1 MNIRNLKHHLAFTQT
16 VLSPQFHDLDPLNIV
31 WHGNYVKY
39 LEVAR
44 TGLLRRIGYD
54 YPEMEASGFAWP
66 VVDMRLKFIRTARYG
81 VPLVVSCAVTEW
93 EYRLKINYEIHEQ
106 DTQILIHRAYT
117 IQVAVDM
124 RTTEMCYQSPDVLN
138 QCLKALTNTTEHSE

>member
-1 MNIRNLKHHLAFTQT
+1 MNIRNLKQHLAFTQT

-39 LEVAR
+39 LETAR
-44 TGLLRRIGYD
+44 TNLLRRIGYD
-54 YPEMEASGFAWP
+54 YAEMKTSGYAWP
-66 VVDMRLKFIRTARYG
+66 VVDMRLKYIRTAQYD

-93 EYRLKINYEIHEQ
+93 EHRLKINYEIHEQ
-106 DTQILIHRAYT
+106 ASQILIHRAYT

-124 RTTEMCYQSPDVLN
+124 HTTQMCYQSPEILS
-138 QCLKALTNTTEHSE
+138 QCLNNFNHSL